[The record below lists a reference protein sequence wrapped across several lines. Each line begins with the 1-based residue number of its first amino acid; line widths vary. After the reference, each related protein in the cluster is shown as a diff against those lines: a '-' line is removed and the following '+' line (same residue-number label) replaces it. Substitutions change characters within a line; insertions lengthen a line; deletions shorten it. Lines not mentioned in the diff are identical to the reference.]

1 MLLYAVGIV
10 AASLHDALPIFTQQW
25 RTTSSTSTTSE
36 MSQEIFASSGA
47 TGLIHGT
54 LTSANSNITQLIALK
69 PAGTPTPTP
78 QPPGG
83 ISLLSP
89 YTTLFRSGASSLTVN
104 TPVGTTSGDVMIAHV
119 VVRTAG

>member
-36 MSQEIFASSGA
+36 MSQKIFASSGA

-54 LTSANSNITQLIALK
+54 LTSANSNITQLIGLK
-69 PAGTPTPTP
+69 HETTPTPP
-78 QPPGG
+78 PPGG
-83 ISLLSP
+83 ISL
-89 YTTLFRSGASSLTVN
+89 RSTASGNNGAGGPSLTIS
-104 TPVGTTSGDVMIAHV
+104 TP
-119 VVRTAG
+119 

>member
-47 TGLIHGT
+47 TGLIHGM
-54 LTSANSNITQLIALK
+54 LTNANSNITQLIALK
-69 PAGTPTPTP
+69 PAGTPTP
-78 QPPGG
+78 PPLLTGGG
-83 ISLLSP
+83 ISLRAAS
-89 YTTLFRSGASSLTVN
+89 TGNNGSGGPSLTIS
-104 TPVGTTSGDVMIAHV
+104 TPVGTTSGDVMI
-119 VVRTAG
+119 